1 MEYINV
7 FGLVF
12 MVVIMVPN
20 IIFAIRNKEGFI
32 NRYQNKALEAV
43 EEIGRYGCFVFMIFR
58 VPSLT
63 FGWWSH
69 EAFTLYLV
77 VDVILILL
85 YCLIWA
91 LCFRKESLF
100 RSLSLSIIPSI
111 VFIFSGIMMR
121 RMIVVVFG
129 VIFAA
134 AHIYITY
141 NSGKKSRVI

>member
-1 MEYINV
+1 MEYINL
-7 FGLVF
+7 FGLSFMGVF
-12 MVVIMVPN
+12 MVPN
-20 IIFAIRNKEGFI
+20 IIFALKNKDGFENI
-32 NRYQNKALEAV
+32 YQNKALETV

-63 FGWWSH
+63 FGWWSD
-69 EAFTLYLV
+69 EAFAIYLV

-111 VFIFSGIMMR
+111 VFLFSGIMM
-121 RMIVVVFG
+121 MSIPLILFSLL
-129 VIFAA
+129 FAPS
-134 AHIYITY
+134 HITISVK
-141 NSGKKSRVI
+141 NVKAR

>member
-1 MEYINV
+1 MEYINL

-12 MVVIMVPN
+12 MIVIMVPN

-32 NRYQNKALEAV
+32 NRYQDKALEAV

-58 VPSLT
+58 IPSLT

-69 EAFTLYLV
+69 EAFAIYLV
-77 VDVILILL
+77 ADAILILL

-111 VFIFSGIMMR
+111 VFLFSGIMMR
-121 RMIVVVFG
+121 SIPLILFSLL
-129 VIFAA
+129 FAPS
-134 AHIYITY
+134 HITISVK
-141 NSGKKSRVI
+141 NVKAR

>member
-12 MVVIMVPN
+12 MAVIMVPN
-20 IIFAIRNKEGFI
+20 IIFAIRNKEGLI
-32 NRYQNKALEAV
+32 NRYQNKALETV

-58 VPSLT
+58 IPSLT
-63 FGWWSH
+63 FGWWSD
-69 EAFTLYLV
+69 EAFAIYLV
-77 VDVILILL
+77 VDAILVLL

-111 VFIFSGIMMR
+111 VFLFSGIMMR
-121 RMIVVVFG
+121 SIPLILFSLL
-129 VIFAA
+129 FAPS
-134 AHIYITY
+134 HITISVK
-141 NSGKKSRVI
+141 NVKAR

>member
-1 MEYINV
+1 MEFINV

-58 VPSLT
+58 IPSLT
-63 FGWWSH
+63 FGWWSD
-69 EAFTLYLV
+69 EAFAIYLV
-77 VDVILILL
+77 VDAILILL

-111 VFIFSGIMMR
+111 VFLFSGIMMR
-121 RMIVVVFG
+121 SIPLILFSLL
-129 VIFAA
+129 FAPS
-134 AHIYITY
+134 HITISVK
-141 NSGKKSRVI
+141 NVKAR